1 MQMSVAAT
9 WALQTEYPTP
19 FGGLIALLSSLTEMA
34 LPRLIPLSC
43 IMAYDHHSHV
53 VLATLVPLILM
64 GASAAFAVAL
74 AQQGRERLS
83 DRCCAAA
90 LLICFIF
97 LPTTSTTL
105 FRTLDC
111 ERLDNGDRFLLAVR
125 RARALARAAIGNFE

>member
-43 IMAYDHHSHV
+43 IMRYDHHSHV

-64 GASAAFAVAL
+64 GTSAAFAVVL
-74 AQQGRERLS
+74 ATMPAEGR
-83 DRCCAAA
+83 
-90 LLICFIF
+90 
-97 LPTTSTTL
+97 
-105 FRTLDC
+105 
-111 ERLDNGDRFLLAVR
+111 
-125 RARALARAAIGNFE
+125 

>member
-9 WALQTEYPTP
+9 WALETDFPNP
-19 FGGLIALLSSLTEMA
+19 FGGLVALLSSLTEMA

-43 IMAYDHHSHV
+43 IMPYDHHSHV
-53 VLATLVPLILM
+53 VLATLVPLVLM
-64 GASAAFAVAL
+64 GAPATFAVVL
-74 AQQGRERLS
+74 AQQGREQLS

-111 ERLDNGDRFLLAVR
+111 EQLDNGDRFLLAVGR
-125 RARALARAAIGNFE
+125 ASARAHW